1 MSNILM
7 RVDGSCYPNP
17 GSMGIGIVIY
27 RDNVLVKK
35 ISEYIGR
42 GTNNIAEYRA
52 LIRGLDEIKDVKVDN
67 IAVYCDSQLVIKQL
81 NGQYKVK
88 DKNILAHFLKIKAIC
103 KKIEGK
109 VFFIWNSR
117 DNNSIAD
124 GLAKKAVLNEEVRKR
139 KAKAKGLI
147 VKKEKNYYL
156 VKNTETENV
165 HRVDINL
172 AKCDCLDFKNKAK
185 KLKIDCKH
193 ITAVKKYLKK
203 IENKEIQS
211 KINRKMK
218 ILILS
223 KMVKPQ
229 VWIKTFTELNK
240 KAKLNLEFINITK
253 DREKDIQEYITE
265 IEVVIGNLKNEE
277 ILKKAKILKL
287 IQIPF
292 AGVNK
297 INFKLL
303 KNRRD
308 IYLCN
313 IHANKHAV
321 AEHAIALVLAL
332 AKNII
337 NNDNDLRKEVW
348 HGFSTREPTI
358 QIHGKNLGIIGLG
371 SIGWEI
377 AKIGRALGMKVFAL
391 KRKIEE
397 DDLKKKDILEF
408 LGEKKDLE
416 KVIKESDF
424 IVVAVPLT
432 KETNGLI
439 GKKELK
445 LMNGKFLVNI
455 SRGNVINEKDLYEA
469 LKNNDLAG
477 AAIDTWYQYPS
488 SKQKEML
495 PSKYNFQKLN
505 NVVMSPHTAGYT
517 DRALDENI
525 KSVFNNIVKIY
536 YGEEPKNRIDP
547 ELEY

>member
-52 LIRGLDEIKDVKVDN
+52 LIRGLDEIKDVKAN
-67 IAVYCDSQLVIKQL
+67 SIAVYCDSQLVVKQL

-88 DKNILAHFLKIKAIC
+88 DKKLLSHFLKIKAIC

-124 GLAKKAVLNEEVRKR
+124 GLAKKAVLKEEVRKR
-139 KAKAKGLI
+139 KAKAKELI
-147 VKKEKNYYL
+147 VKKEKNYYS
-156 VKNTETENV
+156 VKNLETENI

-185 KLKIDCKH
+185 KIKIDCKH
-193 ITAVKKYLKK
+193 IIAVKNFLKK
-203 IENKEIQS
+203 IENKKTQL

-223 KMVKPQ
+223 KMVKSQ

-240 KAKLNLEFINITK
+240 KANLNLEFINLTE
-253 DREKDIQEYITE
+253 DNGTDIKKNIPEVE
-265 IEVVIGNLKNEE
+265 IIIGNLKNEE
-277 ILKKAKILKL
+277 ALKKAKLLKL
-287 IQIPF
+287 IQVPF
-292 AGVNK
+292 AGVDK

-303 KNRRD
+303 RNRRD

-321 AEHAIALVLAL
+321 AEHTIALTLAL
-332 AKNII
+332 AKNIV
-337 NNDNDLRKEVW
+337 NNDNDLRKGIW

-358 QIHGKNLGIIGLG
+358 QLHGKNLGIIGLG

-377 AKIGRALGMKVFAL
+377 AKIGHALGMKIFAI
-391 KRKIEE
+391 KRKINKI
-397 DDLKKKDILEF
+397 DSKKKKILEF
-408 LGEKKDLE
+408 LGVKHDLE
-416 KVIKESDF
+416 KLIKKSDF
-424 IVVAVPLT
+424 IVVSVPLT
-432 KETNGLI
+432 KETKGI
-439 GKKELK
+439 ITKKELD
-445 LMNGKFLVNI
+445 LMNGKFLINI
-455 SRGNVINEKDLYEA
+455 SRGSVINEKDLYKA

-477 AAIDTWYQYPS
+477 AAIDTWYQYP
-488 SKQKEML
+488 KKENKEIL
-495 PSKYNFQKLN
+495 PGKYNFQKLKN
-505 NVVMSPHTAGYT
+505 IIMSPHTAGYS
-517 DRALDENI
+517 DKALEENI
-525 KSVFNNIVKIY
+525 KEVFDNIVKVY
-536 YGEEPKNRIDP
+536 HGEEPENQVNP

>member
-52 LIRGLDEIKDVKVDN
+52 LIRGLDEIKDVKAN
-67 IAVYCDSQLVIKQL
+67 SIAVYCDSQLVVKQL

-88 DKNILAHFLKIKAIC
+88 DKKLLSHFLKIKAIC

-124 GLAKKAVLNEEVRKR
+124 GLAKKAVLKEEVRKR
-139 KAKAKGLI
+139 KAKAKELI
-147 VKKEKNYYL
+147 VKKEKNYYS
-156 VKNTETENV
+156 VKNLETENI

-185 KLKIDCKH
+185 KIKIDCKH
-193 ITAVKKYLKK
+193 IIAVKNFLKK
-203 IENKEIQS
+203 IENKKTQL

-223 KMVKPQ
+223 KMVKSQ

-240 KAKLNLEFINITK
+240 KANLNLEFINLTE
-253 DREKDIQEYITE
+253 DNGTDIKKNIPEVE
-265 IEVVIGNLKNEE
+265 IVIGNLKNEE
-277 ILKKAKILKL
+277 ALKKAKLLKL
-287 IQIPF
+287 IQVPF
-292 AGVNK
+292 AGVDK

-303 KNRRD
+303 RNRRD

-321 AEHAIALVLAL
+321 AEHTIALTLAL
-332 AKNII
+332 AKNIV
-337 NNDNDLRKEVW
+337 NNDNDLRKGIW

-358 QIHGKNLGIIGLG
+358 QLHGKNLGIIGLG

-377 AKIGRALGMKVFAL
+377 AKIGHALGMKIFAI
-391 KRKIEE
+391 KRKINKI
-397 DDLKKKDILEF
+397 DSKKKKILEF
-408 LGEKKDLE
+408 LGVKHDLE
-416 KVIKESDF
+416 KLIKKSDF
-424 IVVAVPLT
+424 IVVSVPLT
-432 KETNGLI
+432 KETKGI
-439 GKKELK
+439 ITKKELD
-445 LMNGKFLVNI
+445 LMNGKFLINI
-455 SRGNVINEKDLYEA
+455 SRGSVINEKDLYKA

-477 AAIDTWYQYPS
+477 AAIDTWYQYP
-488 SKQKEML
+488 KKENKEIL
-495 PSKYNFQKLN
+495 PGKYNFQKLKN
-505 NVVMSPHTAGYT
+505 IIMSPHTAGYS
-517 DRALDENI
+517 DKALEENI
-525 KSVFNNIVKIY
+525 KEVFDNIVKVY
-536 YGEEPKNRIDP
+536 HGEEPENQVNP